1 MGWFAGLRTAITVGT
16 EAYRFLRELDAQGK
30 GRLSPRA
37 AERDRR
43 RLERLGLWAHDTKD
57 KGLRRLVSIDDEL
70 AQYIASVLKSANLY
84 AVLHGGML
92 AQVQA
97 RQAILDGAAVEVVDA
112 SEWQGPAGDRGQ
124 P

>member
-16 EAYRFLRELDAQGK
+16 EAYRFLRELEAQGK

-43 RLERLGLWAHDTKD
+43 RLERLGLWLHDGQN
-57 KGLRRLVSIDDEL
+57 KGIRRHITVDDDA
-70 AQYIASVLKSANLY
+70 AQYVATLLKSVNLM
-84 AVLHGGML
+84 AILHGGVL
-92 AQVQA
+92 AREQA
-97 RQAILDGAAVEVVDA
+97 RRAILDGAAVEVVDA
-112 SEWQGPAGDRGQ
+112 SEWQGPAGDRAK